1 MFLGVFLIFVW
12 RYYYL
17 FNLFLITHIVT
28 GFICL
33 ISGIFAMS
41 FKKKKGKHP
50 VSGEIYH
57 WSYVLVFISAVVMSV
72 IHWEESAYL
81 FYIAVFS
88 YVLALLGYLSAK
100 MRRKNWLSGHISGM
114 LGSYIGIVTAT
125 IVVNIPKVPV
135 LNELPVIIFWL
146 LPTIIGTP
154 FIYKVG
160 EKYKPKKRKNT

>member
-1 MFLGVFLIFVW
+1 
-12 RYYYL
+12 
-17 FNLFLITHIVT
+17 
-28 GFICL
+28 
-33 ISGIFAMS
+33 MS
-41 FKKKKGKHP
+41 YKKKRGKHT

-57 WSYVLVFISAVVMSV
+57 WSYVLVFISALVMSV
-72 IHWEESAYL
+72 MHWEESAYL

-88 YVLALLGYLSAK
+88 YSLAFLGYLSAK
-100 MRRKNWLSGHISGM
+100 MRRKNWLSKHISGM

-135 LNELPVIIFWL
+135 LNELPVLLFWF

-160 EKYKPKKRKNT
+160 EKYKTKKIKNTLTN